1 MAELRMKHG
10 VRAAALVAVLLGAGC
25 TPLDNVMAA
34 IFGRSMRS
42 QPSFGSYEAPLAPP
56 AGSVAFSS
64 GNYPA
69 GPGEVNLGQT
79 ESAEAYAPVAQLDLS
94 LALANPQDYPHIT
107 ALENPVEPT
116 EASLA
121 RGKVVFDRA
130 CFPCHGSTGAGDG
143 PVTRTTPALSRS
155 LLTPTATAFTD
166 GYIYSII
173 RVGRGAMPQY
183 GHQITHF
190 DRWNVVNYVRQL
202 QGL

>member
-1 MAELRMKHG
+1 MAERRMRYSI
-10 VRAAALVAVLLGAGC
+10 RAAALIAVLLGAGC
-25 TPLDNVMAA
+25 TPLDNVMAS
-34 IFGRSMRS
+34 IFGRSMRNQS
-42 QPSFGSYEAPLAPP
+42 SFGSYEAPLAPP
-56 AGSVAFSS
+56 VGSVAFSS

-79 ESAEAYAPVAQLDLS
+79 ESAEAYAPVTQIE
-94 LALANPQDYPHIT
+94 LALAVPNPQDFPHIT

-121 RGKVVFDRA
+121 RGKVVYDRA
-130 CFPCHGSTGAGDG
+130 CVPCHGSTGEGDG
-143 PVTRTTPALSRS
+143 LVTRTAPGLSRS
-155 LLTPTATAFTD
+155 LLTPTAMAFTD

-190 DRWNVVNYVRQL
+190 DRWNVVNYLRQL